1 MLKSETY
8 ERQRSKISFCTI
20 KLKIFSE
27 LNVYA
32 VKYINPE
39 LSREVSQGDKGMEII
54 SI

>member
-1 MLKSETY
+1 MKGKD
-8 ERQRSKISFCTI
+8 QKFHFGQF